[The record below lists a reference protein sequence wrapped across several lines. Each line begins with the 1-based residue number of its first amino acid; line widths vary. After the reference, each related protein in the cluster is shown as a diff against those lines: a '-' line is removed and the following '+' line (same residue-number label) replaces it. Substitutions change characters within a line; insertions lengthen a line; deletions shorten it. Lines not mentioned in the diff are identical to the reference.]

1 MVGQVQRRLLGL
13 MTVGDQARHEVHE
26 EVPNA
31 SMTGVSFVNISM
43 EPLEV

>member
-1 MVGQVQRRLLGL
+1 MIGQVQRRLLGL

-31 SMTGVSFVNISM
+31 SMPGVLNLSPSA
-43 EPLEV
+43 EG